1 MRDQQVGTEDVVAK
15 VVSSSIHYINYIEQ
29 KEITLLLSLGLAS
42 LCVTKRRRRSKAL
55 VALAIVFCASD
66 DLWLEGEGL
75 QAGTFHRPG
84 AGLFPVAGAPWAPPV
99 PPRAIVLLRADD
111 SDLQAGLA
119 RQHFR
124 QPADIDIEQL
134 WHTAVAQ
141 HGHADRIGSYGR
153 LAQHCSIR
161 HQQQQ
166 AAVHL
171 GSAGQAARY
180 DS

>member
-1 MRDQQVGTEDVVAK
+1 M
-15 VVSSSIHYINYIEQ
+15 
-29 KEITLLLSLGLAS
+29 
-42 LCVTKRRRRSKAL
+42 
-55 VALAIVFCASD
+55 
-66 DLWLEGEGL
+66 
-75 QAGTFHRPG
+75 
-84 AGLFPVAGAPWAPPV
+84 AGAPWAPPV

-124 QPADIDIEQL
+124 QPADIEQL

-153 LAQHCSIR
+153 LTQHR
-161 HQQQQ
+161 QQQQ
-166 AAVHL
+166 AAGHL
-171 GSAGQAARY
+171 RSAGQAARY